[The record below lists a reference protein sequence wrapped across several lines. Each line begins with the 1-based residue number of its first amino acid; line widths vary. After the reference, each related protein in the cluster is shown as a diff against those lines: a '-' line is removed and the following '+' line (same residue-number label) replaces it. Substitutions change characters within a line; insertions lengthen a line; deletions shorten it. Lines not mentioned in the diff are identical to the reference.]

1 MQRNRGSPRQ
11 VSVTNFRPRL
21 GYVDVQRR
29 VRESVVGSA
38 VSIVVSSVVIALV
51 GGLLVLLEPEAS
63 TPGTSVTGSYS
74 VATKG
79 PGPYGSGTLGPWQHL
94 LRRVSPEDQIR
105 DVLTFDGVF
114 MFFGGEKPA
123 RPERP
128 PPRPAGRPPAPPS
141 A

>member
-1 MQRNRGSPRQ
+1 MTTNRGRCASHRGSMQRNRGSPRQ
-11 VSVTNFRPRL
+11 VSVTNYRPRL

-29 VRESVVGSA
+29 VRESVVGST

-79 PGPYGSGTLGPWQHL
+79 PGPYGSGTLGPWPNL
-94 LRRVSPEDQIR
+94 L
-105 DVLTFDGVF
+105 
-114 MFFGGEKPA
+114 
-123 RPERP
+123 
-128 PPRPAGRPPAPPS
+128 PPASPGGQTPD
-141 A
+141 APTLAR